1 MQVVHSLCIF
11 DESLFKS
18 RKRRAAFFPMA
29 TRGHLLPM
37 EKEVKRIKVYE
48 EKNTIN
54 DLSKHLSLGYMAS
67 VAAFTHFYKLW
78 SQLD

>member
-1 MQVVHSLCIF
+1 
-11 DESLFKS
+11 
-18 RKRRAAFFPMA
+18 MA

-54 DLSKHLSLGYMAS
+54 DLSKHLSLDYMAS
-67 VAAFTHFYKLW
+67 VAAFTRFLIQQDAHFYKLW

>member
-1 MQVVHSLCIF
+1 
-11 DESLFKS
+11 
-18 RKRRAAFFPMA
+18 MA

-54 DLSKHLSLGYMAS
+54 DLSKHFSLGYMAS
-67 VAAFTHFYKLW
+67 VAAFTHF
-78 SQLD
+78 